1 VPVPLRLPMG
11 NVKSGLLSLSAY
23 NTIENSCQAFSTGY
37 DWPLRIF
44 QFDRCFLLSRLA
56 IPGGKELVLIHTHN
70 EAFDDG
76 SQRKQ
81 QRAELKMLMIRE
93 YDKGNYVIAGGDW
106 NQNPVGFSME
116 RFSNYDVRRIIE
128 PEIEEDFMPEGW
140 QWAFDPDIPTNRD
153 VNQLYVKGKTATT
166 IIDFFVVSPNIS
178 VLEIKTDDLNF
189 EWADHQP
196 VQMVFGFD

>member
-1 VPVPLRLPMG
+1 LNWNIWINIIKR
-11 NVKSGLLSLSAY
+11 NVMNTKIKLTILTIILGFSQLSAQ
-23 NTIENSCQAFSTGY
+23 TFEEFKKQRIQEY
-37 DWPLRIF
+37 DYKYSNPF
-44 QFDRCFLLSRLA
+44 HAASNM
-56 IPGGKELVLIHTHN
+56 LV
-70 EAFDDG
+70 
-76 SQRKQ
+76 
-81 QRAELKMLMIRE
+81 
-93 YDKGNYVIAGGDW
+93 DKGNYVIAGGDW